1 MQKSTILLFL
11 SFILITLKGYGQG
24 ELKDYQEAEKWLWS
38 NIENKIY
45 NTNIRPNWIGEGDS
59 LWYSTKTRKGQEYFL
74 VDIKKKKKN
83 HLFDHERMASLLS
96 TVLNKEFNIY
106 NLKLRQVKVKGNKTI
121 SFQID
126 SSILSINKQDYSLV
140 KHKKIKSSNKTELA
154 SPDKKKIAFIK
165 DYNIYLKNVD
175 KSNEKQLST
184 DGNAQL
190 SYGTSI
196 SWYFV
201 KNESAS
207 QKDQFEIDASWSPD
221 SRYLICAKYNRKH
234 TKSLYM
240 YNSSPKE
247 GFRAEVH
254 SYERPIAGDKDL
266 TRISYTIFDTET
278 GTEIKC
284 DLPENGVFLEYGFK
298 WLNKTKA
305 YTLRYYRGYQKRE
318 LIELDVITGES
329 RVIISES
336 AETYVDPNML
346 VYHVTKKSDEVIW
359 SSEKEGWHQ
368 LYLYDYTTGKLK
380 NKITTGEYV
389 VREICK
395 VDEKN
400 KKIYFRACGKEQG
413 DPYYNY
419 LYSINFDGSDLKL
432 LSPENAYHICS
443 ISPNTKY
450 IFDNYSR
457 VDLPDK
463 FVIRNN
469 KNGKLIMKVD
479 ETDIEDIIEMGWQA
493 PEMYSVKARDNKTNI
508 FGVIYRPFNLDNKK
522 MYPVI
527 DGTYSGPQTIRSPKT
542 FRRGLVNMDVPM
554 AQLGFVVVTVDG
566 LGSAFRSKEFHDF
579 SYKNLGDIGCRDHI
593 KAIKELSVKY
603 PYMDIENVGIYGHSA
618 GGYDSTHALLIH
630 PEFYKVGV
638 SSAGNHDHRSA
649 KAWWPEL
656 YMGFPLGKHYDEQ
669 SNFFMADKLEG
680 KLLLVHGNMDNNVNP
695 AASMRMADALIAA
708 NKDFELLMIPG
719 CDHGSVYYNKYF
731 LRKRWDFFVKHL
743 MHKDAPHNY
752 KIN

>member
-1 MQKSTILLFL
+1 MKLRNTILSIFLFL
-11 SFILITLKGYGQG
+11 YATNLLAQG

-38 NIENKIY
+38 NIDNKIY
-45 NTNIRPNWIGEGDS
+45 NSNISPNWIGEGDS
-59 LWYSTKTRKGQEYFL
+59 FWYSTKTRKGQEYFL

-83 HLFDHERMASLLS
+83 HLFDHEKMASMLS
-96 TVLNKEFNIY
+96 IVLNKEY
-106 NLKLRQVKVKGNKTI
+106 GTYGLKLSQIILNSDKTI

-126 SSILSINKQDYSLV
+126 TSILRVSLSDYSLI
-140 KHKKIKSSNKTELA
+140 KQEKIKISNKTELA

-165 DYNIYLKNVD
+165 DYNIYLKKVGEN
-175 KSNEKQLST
+175 SEKQLST
-184 DGNAQL
+184 DGNPLL

-201 KNESAS
+201 KNESAN
-207 QKDQFEIDASWSPD
+207 QRDQFEINASWSPD
-221 SRYLICAKYNRKH
+221 SRYLICAKYNRKYA
-234 TKSLYM
+234 KSLYM
-240 YNSSPKE
+240 YQSSPKD
-247 GFRAEVH
+247 GFRAEIH

-278 GTEIKC
+278 GTKIKC
-284 DLPENGVFLEYGFK
+284 DLPENGVFLEYGFR
-298 WLNKTKA
+298 WLNNTKA
-305 YTLRYYRGYQKRE
+305 YTTRYYRGYQKRE
-318 LIELDVITGES
+318 LLELDIITGKS
-329 RVIISES
+329 RIIISES
-336 AETYVDPNML
+336 SETYVDPNML
-346 VYHVTKKSDEVIW
+346 VYHLTKESKEVIW

-368 LYLYDYTTGKLK
+368 LYLYDYATGKLK

-395 VDEKN
+395 VDEK
-400 KKIYFRACGKEQG
+400 KRKIYFRACGKEQG

-419 LYSINFDGSDLKL
+419 LYTVNFDGSGLKL

-463 FVIRNN
+463 FVIRSS

-479 ETDIEDIIEMGWQA
+479 ETDIEDIVKMGWQV
-493 PEMYSVKARDNKTNI
+493 PEMYTVKARDNKTDI
-508 FGVIYRPFNLDNKK
+508 YGVIYRPFNLDSKK
-522 MYPVI
+522 RYPVI
-527 DGTYSGPQTIRSPKT
+527 DGTYSGPHTIRSPKT
-542 FRRGLVNMDVPM
+542 FRRALVNMDVPM
-554 AQLGFVVVTVDG
+554 AQLGFVIVTVDG

-579 SYKNLGDIGCRDHI
+579 SYKNLGDIGCEDHI
-593 KAIKELSVKY
+593 KAIKGLSVKY

-630 PEFYKVGV
+630 PEFYKAGV

-656 YMGFPLGKHYDEQ
+656 YMGFPVDKHYDEQ
-669 SNFFMADKLEG
+669 SNFFLADKLEG

-695 AASMRMADALIAA
+695 AASMRMADALITA

-743 MHKDAPHNY
+743 MHKETPKKY
-752 KIN
+752 QIN

>member
-1 MQKSTILLFL
+1 MQKSTIILFI
-11 SFILITLKGYGQG
+11 SFILFSVKGFGQG
-24 ELKDYQEAEKWLWS
+24 EFKDYQEAEKWLWS

-45 NTNIRPNWIGEGDS
+45 HTNISPNWIEEGDS
-59 LWYSTKTRKGQEYFL
+59 FWYNTKTRKGQEYFL

-83 HLFDHERMASLLS
+83 HLFDHEKMATLLS
-96 TVLNKEFNIY
+96 SVLDKKISTYE
-106 NLKLRQVKVKGNKTI
+106 LKLDQVKLGKNQSI

-126 SSILSINKQDYSLV
+126 SSRLNINTNDYTLIKQE
-140 KHKKIKSSNKTELA
+140 KIKVKNKTELV
-154 SPDKKKIAFIK
+154 SPDKKKIAFIRN
-165 DYNIYLKNVD
+165 YNIYLKKD
-175 KSNEKQLST
+175 GKTGEEQLST

-201 KNESAS
+201 KNESAN

-234 TKSLYM
+234 AKNLYM
-240 YNSSPKE
+240 YKSSPKE
-247 GFRAEVH
+247 GFRAEVY

-266 TRISYTIFDTET
+266 TRISYVIFDTET
-278 GTEIKC
+278 GKEIKC

-318 LIELDVITGES
+318 LIEVDAITGKS

-346 VYHVTKKSDEVIW
+346 VYHVTKKSNEVIW

-380 NKITTGEYV
+380 NKLTTGEYV

-395 VDEKN
+395 VDEK
-400 KKIYFRACGKEQG
+400 KRKIYFRACGKEKG

-419 LYSINFDGSDLKL
+419 LYSINFDGSGLKL
-432 LSPENAYHICS
+432 LSPDNAYHICS

-457 VDLPDK
+457 VDLPNR
-463 FVIRNN
+463 FVIRNS
-469 KNGKLIMKVD
+469 KNGNLIMKVD

-508 FGVIYRPFNLDNKK
+508 YGVIYRPFNLDNNKT
-522 MYPVI
+522 YPVI

-542 FRRGLVNMDVPM
+542 FRRGLINMDVPM
-554 AQLGFVVVTVDG
+554 TQLGFVVLTVDG

-579 SYKNLGDIGCRDHI
+579 SYKNLGDIGCLDHI
-593 KAIKELSVKY
+593 KAIKELSLQY
-603 PYMDIENVGIYGHSA
+603 PYMDINHVGIYGHSA

-656 YMGFPLGKHYDEQ
+656 YMGFPVGKHYDEQ
-669 SNFFMADKLEG
+669 SNFFLADKLEG

-695 AASMRMADALIAA
+695 AASMRMADALITA

-719 CDHGSVYYNKYF
+719 CNHGTVYYNKYF

-743 MHKDAPHNY
+743 MHKNPPNNY